1 MNDKEIN
8 LIGVRARD
16 NVFWNIIEKIDKR
29 ISILEKEIE
38 TLKNK

>member
-38 TLKNK
+38 KLKNK